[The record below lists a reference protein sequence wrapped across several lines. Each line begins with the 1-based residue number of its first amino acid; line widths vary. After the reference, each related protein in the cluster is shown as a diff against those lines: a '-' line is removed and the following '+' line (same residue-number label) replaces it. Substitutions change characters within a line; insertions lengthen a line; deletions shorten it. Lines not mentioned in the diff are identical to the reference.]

1 MTVRPRRASG
11 GHGELDCVNLHFVC
25 VQRRRGRAAGA
36 SAFRRDA
43 LDSMLSDGYEA
54 NVKAASC
61 GGRAEGPD
69 NLSGEIYGLEVV

>member
-1 MTVRPRRASG
+1 
-11 GHGELDCVNLHFVC
+11 VNLHFVR

-36 SAFRRDA
+36 SVFRRDA
-43 LDSMLSDGYEA
+43 LDSMLCGGYEA

-61 GGRAEGPD
+61 RGRAEGPD